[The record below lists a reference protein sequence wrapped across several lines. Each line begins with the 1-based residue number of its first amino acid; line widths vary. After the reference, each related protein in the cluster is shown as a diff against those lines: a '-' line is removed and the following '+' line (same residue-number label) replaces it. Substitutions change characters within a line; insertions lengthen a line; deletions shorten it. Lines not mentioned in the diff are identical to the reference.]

1 MIILGIIKT
10 QLIKIKGLQMGTLM
24 LAIGAGLFYNMIVF
38 YICEEKSLK
47 NADFSDMKCLI
58 KEEVNMSECFETYN
72 TMQYM
77 FYFLISAAIF
87 AALVTHFFLLPAEV
101 DLAGLMAYVFIPSL
115 LGSLLILLV
124 KWRFQ
129 PFIKLASSFM
139 YGSGYMTATGIAV
152 ALVYFMA

>member
-1 MIILGIIKT
+1 
-10 QLIKIKGLQMGTLM
+10 MGTLM

-38 YICEEKSLK
+38 YMCEEKSLK
-47 NADFSDMKCLI
+47 DANFSDMKCLVQ
-58 KEEVNMSECFETYN
+58 EEIDMSECFETYN

-77 FYFLISAAIF
+77 LYFLISAFIF
-87 AALVTHFFLLPAEV
+87 ALLVANFFLIPAGV

-129 PFIKLASSFM
+129 PIIKLVSSFM

-152 ALVYFMA
+152 GFVYFLGA

>member
-1 MIILGIIKT
+1 
-10 QLIKIKGLQMGTLM
+10 MGTLM
-24 LAIGAGLFYNMIVF
+24 IVIGAGLFYNMIVF

-47 NADFSDMKCLI
+47 DANFSDMKCLVQ
-58 KEEVNMSECFETYN
+58 EEVDVSECFETYN
-72 TMQYM
+72 TLQYM
-77 FYFLISAAIF
+77 LYFMFSAAIF
-87 AALVTHFFLLPAEV
+87 AALVTHFFLLPAGI

-129 PFIKLASSFM
+129 PFIKLVSSFM

-152 ALVYFMA
+152 GIVYFISA

>member
-1 MIILGIIKT
+1 
-10 QLIKIKGLQMGTLM
+10 MGTLM
-24 LAIGAGLFYNMIVF
+24 LVIGAGLFYNMIVF

-47 NADFSDMKCLI
+47 DADLSDMKCLI
-58 KEEVNMSECFETYN
+58 KEEVDMSECFETYN

-77 FYFLISAAIF
+77 LYFLASAFVF
-87 AALVTHFFLLPAEV
+87 AALITHFLLIPAGV
-101 DLAGLMAYVFIPSL
+101 DLAGMMAYVFIPSL
-115 LGSLLILLV
+115 IGSLLILLV

-152 ALVYFMA
+152 ALVYFMGQ

>member
-1 MIILGIIKT
+1 
-10 QLIKIKGLQMGTLM
+10 MGTLM
-24 LAIGAGLFYNMIVF
+24 LAIGAGLLYNMTIF

-58 KEEVNMSECFETYN
+58 KEEVDISECFETYN
-72 TMQYM
+72 TARYM
-77 FYFLISAAIF
+77 LYYLVSAFVF
-87 AALVTHFFLLPAEV
+87 AAVVTHFFLIPAGV

-129 PFIKLASSFM
+129 PFIKLVSSFM

-152 ALVYFMA
+152 VLIYFIAG

>member
-1 MIILGIIKT
+1 
-10 QLIKIKGLQMGTLM
+10 
-24 LAIGAGLFYNMIVF
+24 MIVF

-47 NADFSDMKCLI
+47 DANFSDMKCLVQ
-58 KEEVNMSECFETYN
+58 EEVDVSECFETYN
-72 TMQYM
+72 TLQYM
-77 FYFLISAAIF
+77 LYFMFSAAIF
-87 AALVTHFFLLPAEV
+87 AALVTHFFLLPAGI

-129 PFIKLASSFM
+129 PFIKLVSSFM

-152 ALVYFMA
+152 GIVYFISA

>member
-1 MIILGIIKT
+1 
-10 QLIKIKGLQMGTLM
+10 MGTLM
-24 LAIGAGLFYNMIVF
+24 LAIGAGLLYNMIVF

-47 NADFSDMKCLI
+47 DANFSDMKCLI
-58 KEEVNMSECFETYN
+58 KEEVDVSECFETYN
-72 TMQYM
+72 TVQYM
-77 FYFLISAAIF
+77 LYFLFSAAIF
-87 AALVTHFFLLPAEV
+87 AGFVTHFFLIPSGV

-129 PFIKLASSFM
+129 PFIKLVSSFM

-152 ALVYFMA
+152 AFVYFISG

>member
-1 MIILGIIKT
+1 MGILMIV
-10 QLIKIKGLQMGTLM
+10 
-24 LAIGAGLFYNMIVF
+24 IGAGLFYNMIVF

-47 NADFSDMKCLI
+47 DANFSDMKCLVQ
-58 KEEVNMSECFETYN
+58 EEVDVSECFETYN
-72 TMQYM
+72 TLQYM
-77 FYFLISAAIF
+77 LYFMFSAAIF
-87 AALVTHFFLLPAEV
+87 AALVTHFFLLPAGI

-129 PFIKLASSFM
+129 PFIKLVSSFM

-152 ALVYFMA
+152 GIVYFISA